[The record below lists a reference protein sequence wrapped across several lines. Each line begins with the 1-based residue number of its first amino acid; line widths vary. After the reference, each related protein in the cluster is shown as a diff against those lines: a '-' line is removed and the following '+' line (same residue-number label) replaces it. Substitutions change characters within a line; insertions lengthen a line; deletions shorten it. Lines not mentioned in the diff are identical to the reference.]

1 MKWIWGNLKLY
12 LNIKNKLKGY
22 ARMRK
27 RIESTYGE
35 FVFKEVQK
43 TKRAIDKLD
52 NKLLYITENT

>member
-1 MKWIWGNLKLY
+1 
-12 LNIKNKLKGY
+12 
-22 ARMRK
+22 MRK